1 MFSSLSK
8 KEGSNSEQNS
18 QPINTEPSSTSS
30 SAPSTASLTS
40 SSSTTSFLFSNPG
53 SSSSSSSTPGTSAMS
68 LMNFAPTPMPSAPYH
83 FPISTQP
90 TINPQQQHQSA
101 FQPFNN
107 NNSSPFSLNLFRN
120 SAEIPLPPFSAAI
133 PSSVPPASLFPFQL
147 NPLMLSTMNRQLS
160 DYQNLQQLLLQ
171 QQQKQLQYAP
181 TLTSP
186 VIPKVEVSSP
196 LTISQH
202 HHHHHH
208 HQQQQ
213 QQQTTVQSHSSFMS
227 TATPSPITVASGPLI
242 DLRKSLQRQVDRTR
256 RQSFPSKDNSHR
268 HQPKHSSSKCSLFD
282 DGECDGDGITTADD
296 AIITEKARM
305 LIVSAASLTKFY
317 GAKHYRQSAANSP
330 IVEGNIRKGDIK
342 CIVCQDKAATGR
354 HYGVISC
361 FGCKS
366 FWRRSIWH
374 NRKYRC
380 KFNGDC
386 PIRRLYRNI
395 CRACRLRKCFMVG
408 MNPHAVQ
415 SERES
420 GKMLTEAAPSEKSD
434 EDFDISREDS
444 VSSFSA
450 PILTASTS
458 CANRTT
464 QTDSLFADGSIH
476 CDEEALKKGQI
487 LVSIHQAVCNRS
499 DENLCRASLA
509 LSPTSVNAIN
519 SSHFDIIGGPGP
531 STPSKLNR
539 PFENIP
545 FSDAFYN
552 PSLIFE
558 RTPLNPIGQRNASIK
573 DIMEDWRR
581 VFVLYSDWL
590 LQLTEFRQ
598 LCKDDQL
605 IVAKSRFAAFHW
617 WICGLWTLDS
627 QKDGICYSNGSYF
640 PRDENE
646 QCIPDPQNVTQKMLT
661 HFVEPLKDLGLT
673 DVERCGLFVIT
684 LFNDG

>member
-317 GAKHYRQSAANSP
+317 GTKHYRQSAANSP

-342 CIVCQDKAATGR
+342 CIVCQDKA
-354 HYGVISC
+354 V
-361 FGCKS
+361 
-366 FWRRSIWH
+366 
-374 NRKYRC
+374 
-380 KFNGDC
+380 
-386 PIRRLYRNI
+386 
-395 CRACRLRKCFMVG
+395 
-408 MNPHAVQ
+408 
-415 SERES
+415 
-420 GKMLTEAAPSEKSD
+420 
-434 EDFDISREDS
+434 
-444 VSSFSA
+444 
-450 PILTASTS
+450 
-458 CANRTT
+458 
-464 QTDSLFADGSIH
+464 
-476 CDEEALKKGQI
+476 
-487 LVSIHQAVCNRS
+487 
-499 DENLCRASLA
+499 
-509 LSPTSVNAIN
+509 
-519 SSHFDIIGGPGP
+519 
-531 STPSKLNR
+531 SKL
-539 PFENIP
+539 
-545 FSDAFYN
+545 
-552 PSLIFE
+552 
-558 RTPLNPIGQRNASIK
+558 
-573 DIMEDWRR
+573 
-581 VFVLYSDWL
+581 
-590 LQLTEFRQ
+590 
-598 LCKDDQL
+598 
-605 IVAKSRFAAFHW
+605 
-617 WICGLWTLDS
+617 
-627 QKDGICYSNGSYF
+627 
-640 PRDENE
+640 
-646 QCIPDPQNVTQKMLT
+646 
-661 HFVEPLKDLGLT
+661 
-673 DVERCGLFVIT
+673 
-684 LFNDG
+684 